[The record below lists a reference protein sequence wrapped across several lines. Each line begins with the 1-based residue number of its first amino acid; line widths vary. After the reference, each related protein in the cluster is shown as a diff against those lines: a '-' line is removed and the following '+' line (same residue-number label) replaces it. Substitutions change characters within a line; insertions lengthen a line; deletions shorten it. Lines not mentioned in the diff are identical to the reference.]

1 MNIATANIANA
12 IAQKIS
18 RQRII
23 EPNTALEELYTNY
36 SLSQLQAMLEN
47 EPDKALLQK
56 WQATE
61 DSLREELKL
70 AIDFVKND

>member
-1 MNIATANIANA
+1 MNIATANIATA

-36 SLSQLQAMLEN
+36 SLSQLQVMLEN

-56 WQATE
+56 WQATA